1 MCRAERRIRFR
12 STAKGATVI
21 HEVDEVLKK
30 LLSGGALAGTGIEV
44 AFDAPT
50 RDWAARRNAP
60 TIDAYLYDIR
70 EDTKRRESGLGAVR
84 DERGVVLRRRLPPR
98 WFRLSYLVTAWT
110 KRPQDEHRMLAAV
123 LATLVPHELLRP
135 EDLTGS
141 LAALG
146 LTVPLT
152 VAGNLDARSSAEV
165 WSALGGELK
174 PSVDVVITVPIPS
187 FPEYDAGPPVVE
199 VGVRVRTVGTT
210 ETDSPERFHPRRASG
225 AVAEPGQA
233 VPK

>member
-1 MCRAERRIRFR
+1 V
-12 STAKGATVI
+12 TAKGATVI
-21 HEVDEVLKK
+21 HEVDEVLRK
-30 LLSGGALAGTGIEV
+30 LLSGGALAGTGVEI

-50 RDWAARRNAP
+50 RDWAARHNAP

-70 EDTKRRESGLGAVR
+70 EDAKRRESGSMEVR

-110 KRPQDEHRMLAAV
+110 KRPQDEHRMLAAI

-135 EDLTGS
+135 EELTGS

-146 LTVPLT
+146 FTVPLT
-152 VAGNLDARSSAEV
+152 VAGNMDARSSAEV

-174 PSVDVVITVPIPS
+174 PSIDVVITVPIPS

-199 VGVRVRTVGTT
+199 LGVRVRATGGTV
-210 ETDSPERFHPRRASG
+210 EDSSERYHPRRPAG
-225 AVAEPGQA
+225 AVAEAGQA
-233 VPK
+233 VPE

>member
-1 MCRAERRIRFR
+1 M
-12 STAKGATVI
+12 I
-21 HEVDEVLKK
+21 HEADEVLKK
-30 LLSGGALAGTGIEV
+30 LLSGGALAGTGVEI
-44 AFDAPT
+44 AFEAPT

-70 EDTKRRESGLGAVR
+70 EDSKRRESGSTEVR
-84 DERGVVLRRRLPPR
+84 DERGMVLRRRLPPR

-135 EDLTGS
+135 EELTGS

-187 FPEYDAGPPVVE
+187 FPEYDAGPPVE
-199 VGVRVRTVGTT
+199 ELGVRVRATAGTGA
-210 ETDSPERFHPRRASG
+210 DSAERYFPRRPGG
-225 AVAEPGQA
+225 AVAEAGRA
-233 VPK
+233 VAE